1 MISVYITSPSR
12 GDGKTMVIAG
22 LGRYFIGKNKKTGY
36 FKPVVGDTD
45 TSRKNDTD
53 ALFMKNLFNLDEPV
67 ETISPVFSDG
77 NKLKNGIKEA
87 YTKSSQS
94 KDVMIIEG
102 NSDHDSKG
110 LIEALNARV
119 IVVAGY
125 SGEVVQKLNSI
136 NQFGERLAGVI
147 LNKIP
152 GNRMEHVK
160 NDLSVQIENSGISV
174 FGTLPEDR
182 SLYAITTGQLARY
195 VRGDILNNMEKSA
208 ELVENLMV
216 GAMVVDSGP
225 SYFGRKI
232 NKAAL
237 IRSERPDMQM
247 AALETP
253 TRCLVLAGSTSP
265 KPVVRERAAEKNVPI
280 IQTGDDIN
288 TVINNIEE
296 ALVNNR
302 FNQENKIPKLVESI
316 EQNFD
321 FQKINRG
328 LGIAG

>member
-1 MISVYITSPSR
+1 
-12 GDGKTMVIAG
+12 MVIAG
-22 LGRYFIGKNKKTGY
+22 LGRYLIGKGKKTGY
-36 FKPVVGDTD
+36 FKPVVGEKDQ
-45 TSRKNDTD
+45 RNDTD
-53 ALFMKNLFNLDEPV
+53 ALFMKNLYNLDEPV
-67 ETISPVFSDG
+67 ETISPAFGDE
-77 NKLKNGIKEA
+77 NQLKSGIKEA
-87 YTKSSQS
+87 YAKASQG

-102 NSDHDSKG
+102 NSDYDSKS
-110 LIEALNARV
+110 LVEALNARV
-119 IVVAGY
+119 IVVTNY
-125 SGEVVQKLNSI
+125 SGEVVQKISST

-160 NDLSVQIENSGISV
+160 ADLSVQIENSGISV
-174 FGTLPEDR
+174 LGTLPEDR

-195 VRGDILNNMEKSA
+195 VRGDILNNIENSA

-216 GAMVVDSGP
+216 GAMVIDSGP
-225 SYFGRKI
+225 SYFGRKT

-253 TRCLVLAGSTSP
+253 TRCLVVAGSTSL
-265 KPVVRERAAEKNVPI
+265 KPVVTSRAAEKNVPI

-302 FNQENKIPKLVESI
+302 FNQENKMPKLIESI
-316 EQNFD
+316 EQNLD
-321 FQKINRG
+321 FQKINKVM
-328 LGIAG
+328 GIAG

>member
-22 LGRYFIGKNKKTGY
+22 LGRYLIGKGKKTGY
-36 FKPVVGDTD
+36 FKPVIGDKD
-45 TSRKNDTD
+45 RRNDTD
-53 ALFMKNLFNLDEPV
+53 ALFMKNLFNLDELL
-67 ETISPVFSDG
+67 ETISPVFGDENQLIS
-77 NKLKNGIKEA
+77 GIKEA
-87 YTKSSQS
+87 YTKASQG
-94 KDVMIIEG
+94 KDIMIVEG
-102 NSDHDSKG
+102 DSDQDSKS

-119 IVVAGY
+119 ILVAEY
-125 SGEVVQKLNSI
+125 SGGVLQKLNSI
-136 NQFGERLAGVI
+136 NQFGERIAGVI
-147 LNKIP
+147 LNKTP
-152 GNRMEHVK
+152 GNRMEYVK
-160 NDLSVQIENSGISV
+160 ADLSVQIENAGIS
-174 FGTLPEDR
+174 FLGTLPEDR

-195 VRGDILNNMEKSA
+195 VRGDILNNIEKSA

-216 GAMVVDSGP
+216 GAMVVDPGP

-253 TRCLVLAGSTSP
+253 TRCLVLAGSTSL
-265 KPVVRERAAEKNVPI
+265 KPVVLERAAEKNVPI

-302 FNQENKIPKLVESI
+302 FNQENKIPKLIESI

-321 FQKINRG
+321 FQKINRSLG
-328 LGIAG
+328 LAG

>member
-22 LGRYFIGKNKKTGY
+22 LGRYLIGKNKKTGY
-36 FKPVVGDTD
+36 FKPVVGDNDTD
-45 TSRKNDTD
+45 RRNDTD

-67 ETISPVFSDG
+67 ETINPVFSDD
-77 NKLKNGIKEA
+77 NKLKSGIKEA
-87 YTKSSQS
+87 FAKASQG

-102 NSDHDSKG
+102 NSDHDSKS
-110 LIEALNARV
+110 LVEALNARV

-125 SGEVVQKLNSI
+125 SGEVVQNISST
-136 NQFGERLAGVI
+136 NQFGERLTGVI

-160 NDLSVQIENSGISV
+160 SDLSAQIENAGISIL
-174 FGTLPEDR
+174 GTLPEDR

-195 VRGDILNNMEKSA
+195 AWGDILNNIEKSA

-253 TRCLVLAGSTSP
+253 TRCLVLAGSAP
-265 KPVVRERAAEKNVPI
+265 IKPMVSERAAEKNVPI

-288 TVINNIEE
+288 TVINNIEV

-302 FNQENKIPKLVESI
+302 FNQENKIPKLIESI

-321 FQKINRG
+321 FQKINRSLG
-328 LGIAG
+328 LAG